1 MRVDALGVPATGPVL
16 TGADGVGAATA
27 GLPTSPGSPTSPVS
41 PATPSSQYPMTAPQ
55 GNVAPA
61 SAVVS
66 SRTPSAS
73 APISL
78 AAFSDSMTN
87 SP

>member
-1 MRVDALGVPATGPVL
+1 MRVDALGVFAAGPVL
-16 TGADGVGAATA
+16 TGVDGVGAATA
-27 GLPTSPGSPTSPVS
+27 GWPTSPGSATS